1 MNSDEPLLRAA
12 IARISASLALGGRIP
27 PRSLTERVA
36 AKFPDIEGAA
46 PMPSKK
52 NFDAIAR
59 ELLTRCLDGESI
71 ESHELRDAAWCLWDT
86 NPALASTPALSV
98 IVDALHRSADR
109 RAYRSFASAFLSKF
123 DPKLHGIT
131 EVAEVLTRRASN
143 VAGPWERLQDVFDF
157 FHPQHGPS
165 RVADA
170 ALAARTSPADLLVN
184 NGLGALDA
192 NSGYAKACEGAI
204 LRGIEDDS
212 SLDPLARLDL
222 VRKISLKNDKQLYF
236 QDHAPLVANALILPF
251 GISMPDRYAQEAYL
265 PLLIGLFGDP
275 RLHPGRWSRMR
286 EAEQSLKR
294 WLARASLVQF
304 LDVVDRVAKEHMWVF
319 RRAFWE
325 AVYRR
330 ELIEDAWVV
339 FDRSGAAIA
348 KQAFGD
354 QLPFASLKGAQDG
367 QAVLLLRLRRGL
379 VAEWSH
385 DGRCVIW
392 NNDEDRSAPRMY
404 KKAYD
409 AHELRHPTATDRV
422 DGQVFAV
429 SHNGS
434 GTYSWQRKVADKIFR
449 ITGVKISQNE
459 YEVR

>member
-1 MNSDEPLLRAA
+1 M
-12 IARISASLALGGRIP
+12 GR
-27 PRSLTERVA
+27 
-36 AKFPDIEGAA
+36 
-46 PMPSKK
+46 
-52 NFDAIAR
+52 
-59 ELLTRCLDGESI
+59 
-71 ESHELRDAAWCLWDT
+71 
-86 NPALASTPALSV
+86 
-98 IVDALHRSADR
+98 
-109 RAYRSFASAFLSKF
+109 
-123 DPKLHGIT
+123 
-131 EVAEVLTRRASN
+131 
-143 VAGPWERLQDVFDF
+143 PWERLQDVFDF
-157 FHPQHGPS
+157 FDPQEGPS

-170 ALAARTSPADLLVN
+170 ALAARTSPADFLVN
-184 NGLGALDA
+184 YGLGIIDA
-192 NSGYAKACEGAI
+192 QSGYAKACEGAI
-204 LRGIEDDS
+204 LRGIETDS
-212 SLDPLARLDL
+212 NLGPIARLDL
-222 VRKISLKNDKQLYF
+222 VKKVSLRNDKQLNF
-236 QDHAPLVANALILPF
+236 EDHAPLVANALILPF
-251 GISMPDRYAQEAYL
+251 GISMPDKSAQEAYL

-286 EAEQSLKR
+286 EAEQNLKR

-330 ELIEDAWVV
+330 ELIDDAWVV
-339 FDRSGAAIA
+339 FDGKGAAIA

-392 NNDEDRSAPRMY
+392 NNDEDRSAPRLY
-404 KKAYD
+404 KTAYH
-409 AHELRHPTATDRV
+409 AQELRHATATDRV
-422 DGQVFAV
+422 DGQVFSV

-434 GTYSWQRKVADKIFR
+434 GTYRWQRKVADKIFQ
-449 ITGVKISQNE
+449 ITGVNISQNE